1 LPVGGEAGGLVAD
14 CDVLI
19 TQADQ
24 NRRIPHFEKDFRE
37 LRHGHGFI
45 QTRNVPGI
53 DRKYQRMK
61 SGGIM
66 WTSPAIPIPIEIGED
81 DDGTEEHPV
90 PWAAAG
96 IRYTD
101 TSGESGSHSY
111 RTAANHFS
119 RRLRRCPSDLD
130 QDTSC
135 RFESDALMKVAAK

>member
-1 LPVGGEAGGLVAD
+1 
-14 CDVLI
+14 
-19 TQADQ
+19 
-24 NRRIPHFEKDFRE
+24 
-37 LRHGHGFI
+37 
-45 QTRNVPGI
+45 
-53 DRKYQRMK
+53 MK

-111 RTAANHFS
+111 RTAANHVS
-119 RRLRRCPSDLD
+119 RRLRRCPNDLD